1 MPGTDLVRG
10 RVYGAKMEHVDDG
23 REKDYLVVSNNRR
36 NSAFPQV
43 LAVRLTTTPV
53 KSPRPALVELDHREV
68 FSGRAVCD
76 DIVELYPDEVTRDL
90 GALSPRA
97 MTLIEDGLRA
107 ALGFSS

>member
-1 MPGTDLVRG
+1 MPGTGLLRG

-23 REKDYLVVSNNRR
+23 REKYYLVVSNNRR
-36 NSAFPQV
+36 NGAFPQI
-43 LAVRLTTTPV
+43 LAVRLTTTDV

-68 FSGRAVCD
+68 FSGRASCD

-90 GALSPRA
+90 GALSPQA
-97 MTLIEDGLRA
+97 MARIEDGLRA